1 MRVRKD
7 SRVIINPKSEWGI
20 RVLDPWMNAETQSFR
35 RESDARAYD
44 PAVDGPNH
52 LIRVKGSGKASY
64 LTVRGVHY
72 APSKLMQGVTES
84 GRTCWFR
91 SSDIIAVEE

>member
-7 SRVIINPKSEWGI
+7 SRVIINPNSEWGI
-20 RVLDPWMNAETQSFR
+20 RVLDPWTNAETQSFGA
-35 RESDARAYD
+35 SDAREYD

-52 LIRVKGSGKASY
+52 LVRAKGPGKASY

-84 GRTCWFR
+84 GRICWFR